1 LWTHGGFDAWTGDL
15 NSLSHYDDSL
25 FYQGKLDIG
34 IPILVNLSYQSIR
47 RKFKAVNDFEFF
59 LNRVIG
65 TAMWSKHKALKK
77 LVPDIHKLQHG
88 PEATAIYI

>member
-1 LWTHGGFDAWTGDL
+1 MWANDGVDAWMRDL
-15 NSLSHYDDSL
+15 NFLSHYDDSL
-25 FYQGKLDIG
+25 FYQGRLDIG
-34 IPILVNLSYQSIR
+34 ISILVNLSYQSIR
-47 RKFKAVNDFEFF
+47 RKFKAFNDFDFF
-59 LNRVIG
+59 LNRVIR